1 MLIDQLRKAKDLKAL
16 KFDITNK
23 SWLMFAQQKPYLND

>member
-1 MLIDQLRKAKDLKAL
+1 MLIDQLRHAKDRKAL